1 MLRQRALFVVGASV
15 SLIGLVVPRL
25 PLLPTG
31 LGSGRMS
38 LSATAGL
45 CGSAL
50 GQLGAALS
58 GTVAQQCA
66 QISLASGIGWLVFS
80 AGVAVV
86 GIGAVMRLRELLT
99 TGGGKQ

>member
-1 MLRQRALFVVGASV
+1 VLRQRVLIVVGGSV
-15 SLIGLVVPRL
+15 ALVGLVAPRL
-25 PLLPTG
+25 PLFASG
-31 LGSGRMS
+31 LGTGRVS
-38 LSATAGL
+38 LAGMTAL

-58 GTVAQQCA
+58 GTVAKQCA
-66 QISLASGIGWLVFS
+66 QIALASGIGWLVLS
-80 AGVAVV
+80 AGMAVV